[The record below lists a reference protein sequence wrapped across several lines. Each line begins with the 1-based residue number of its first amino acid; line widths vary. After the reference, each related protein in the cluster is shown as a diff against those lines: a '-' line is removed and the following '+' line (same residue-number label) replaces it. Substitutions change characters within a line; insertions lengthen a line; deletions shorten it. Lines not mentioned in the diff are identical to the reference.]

1 MLKNDI
7 KNNLLFYVK
16 NLFNLDKSKWSLC
29 FLKANIEDFI
39 YNKTKQKK
47 LIFFKPPKNEF
58 WADPFLFSYKDKKYI
73 FFEKF
78 LKKNKKGIISVG
90 LLKNN
95 KLVKIKNVLQKKYH
109 LSYPFIFRHKK
120 DIFMFPETH
129 ETKRME
135 IYKSI
140 KFPYKWKLI
149 KTHFEG
155 EIVCDPTIFT
165 YRGSFWLFINKTKK
179 KIFDLNKK
187 LYLYKL
193 SNNFSKLT
201 PHKLNPIKKSKFGG
215 RSAGYIF
222 KMNRKIVRPAQIQ
235 KKNNYGYG
243 LCFFQIDKLN
253 LNEYEEKKIST
264 ILPKYFNKTRGIH
277 HISHIKNKI
286 IFDVNLIN

>member
-1 MLKNDI
+1 
-7 KNNLLFYVK
+7 
-16 NLFNLDKSKWSLC
+16 
-29 FLKANIEDFI
+29 
-39 YNKTKQKK
+39 
-47 LIFFKPPKNEF
+47 
-58 WADPFLFSYKDKKYI
+58 
-73 FFEKF
+73 
-78 LKKNKKGIISVG
+78 
-90 LLKNN
+90 
-95 KLVKIKNVLQKKYH
+95 
-109 LSYPFIFRHKK
+109 
-120 DIFMFPETH
+120 MFPETH

-222 KMNRKIVRPAQIQ
+222 KMNRKIVRPAQIK